1 MSLLI
6 LQSGTQ
12 AASPDFLGTVIAGS
26 VTPTSDTPGAEA
38 ESYGV
43 LDNDTPTNGNSLVA
57 VLVTD
62 VPPEDGTINFFSN
75 GSFVFTPDPAFS
87 GTTSFTYKAR
97 DSVTN
102 EESSAA
108 TVTITITEGFSDTAS
123 TGSTTI
129 MGETPTG
136 DFGSG
141 VGTPVDPPPDPVTI
155 PGGGGDLGQRL
166 TVGFDPVLNALR
178 FTDVG
183 AASGDTGTHLDA
195 AQILER
201 CWDSDKKAIRVVF
214 V

>member
-6 LQSGTQ
+6 LQSGS
-12 AASPDFLGTVIAGS
+12 APASNDFAGTVIAGIVS
-26 VTPTSDTPGAEA
+26 PTSDTPGIEA

-43 LDNDTPTNGNSLVA
+43 LDNDIASNGNPLVA

-62 VPPEDGTINFFSN
+62 VPAQDGTLNFFSN
-75 GSFVFTPDPAFS
+75 GSFVFTPDPDFS
-87 GTTSFTYKAR
+87 GTTGFTYKAR
-97 DSVTN
+97 DSVTL
-102 EESSAA
+102 EESAA
-108 TVTITITEGFSDTAS
+108 TQVTITISDGFSDTS
-123 TGSTTI
+123 VVGTTTI

-136 DFGSG
+136 TFGSG
-141 VGTPVDPPPDPVTI
+141 SGTPVDPPPDPVTI

-183 AASGDTGTHLDA
+183 AASGDSGTHLDA